1 MQTEGGYTIST
12 RCNYTINRPRRILQ
26 QFKCTVSLKSVLKY
40 FYQEAPVAG
49 IQTTV
54 QQIREEG
61 MGVILGGK
69 DITHFDSNGSLEI
82 FIKIKENKLSKTEID
97 DNGDAKE

>member
-1 MQTEGGYTIST
+1 
-12 RCNYTINRPRRILQ
+12 
-26 QFKCTVSLKSVLKY
+26 
-40 FYQEAPVAG
+40 
-49 IQTTV
+49 
-54 QQIREEG
+54 